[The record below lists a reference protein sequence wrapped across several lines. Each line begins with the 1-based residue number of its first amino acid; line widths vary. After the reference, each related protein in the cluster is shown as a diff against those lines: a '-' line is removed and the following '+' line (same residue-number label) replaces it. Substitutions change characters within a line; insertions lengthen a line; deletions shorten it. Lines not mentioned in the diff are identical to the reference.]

1 MAQRLLS
8 LYETAACEQ
17 PTDPALII
25 ADEDGPRATYSW
37 SELWDLASAQA
48 GAMADAGIPERT
60 LVAVEGS
67 QTELCLASF
76 LAVWQRGGTVVPVDP
91 QWGTWLAK
99 QILEHAVAAG
109 YVDAAGNVASRNV
122 TAPEV
127 GDWAVISYTSGTTGN
142 PKGVIL
148 GHEQLLHAYMA
159 GATELSRVVGAI
171 PKRIACSMR
180 VSGMGVIGIH
190 HFWAALMRATLVI
203 VPELN
208 LFTAASYWDVMVRER
223 ADLTYLVPPL
233 VALLE
238 RAGQCPERGILPV
251 CLAGGAPLSAELQR
265 RFQERF
271 KTQLFNYYGLTE
283 VGFTAFFGSRAAGGL
298 ASAEIG
304 LPGTVLAR
312 LRNTDGTIVIEAEG
326 SGELELA
333 GPALALGYYKNERGW
348 REVVSDGWLST
359 GDIAT
364 RSSEG
369 LYRISGRAKDAVMRG
384 GFVIYLHEIE
394 TATLEMPEVIEAGAL
409 ILKGSDEI
417 EDVGLVVRSQSHPL
431 GPDGLDVRDA
441 LVKMLGTGR
450 APRRVLVVDEPLP
463 RISQGKL
470 DRRALAVMWD
480 RLTEREKVVP

>member
-1 MAQRLLS
+1 
-8 LYETAACEQ
+8 
-17 PTDPALII
+17 
-25 ADEDGPRATYSW
+25 
-37 SELWDLASAQA
+37 
-48 GAMADAGIPERT
+48 
-60 LVAVEGS
+60 
-67 QTELCLASF
+67 
-76 LAVWQRGGTVVPVDP
+76 
-91 QWGTWLAK
+91 
-99 QILEHAVAAG
+99 
-109 YVDAAGNVASRNV
+109 V
-122 TAPEV
+122 T
-127 GDWAVISYTSGTTGN
+127 
-142 PKGVIL
+142 
-148 GHEQLLHAYMA
+148 
-159 GATELSRVVGAI
+159 GAI
-171 PKRIACSMR
+171 PKRIACAMR

-208 LFTAASYWDVMVRER
+208 LFTAAFYWDVMVRER

-238 RAGQCPERGILPV
+238 RAGQCSERGILPV
-251 CLAGGAPLSAELQR
+251 CLTGGAPLSAELQG
-265 RFQERF
+265 RFQKRF

-298 ASAEIG
+298 ASNDIG

-312 LRNTDGTIVIEAEG
+312 LRNTDGTILMEAEG

-333 GPALALGYYKNERGW
+333 GLALALGYYKNEKGW

-364 RSSEG
+364 RSAEG

-394 TATLEMPEVIEAGAL
+394 TATLELPEVIEAGAL

-417 EDVGLVVRSQSHPL
+417 EDVGLVVRSQSRPL
-431 GPDGLDVRDA
+431 GANGLDVRDA

-470 DRRALAVMWD
+470 DRGALAVLWD
-480 RLTEREKVVP
+480 RLTEREKVVS